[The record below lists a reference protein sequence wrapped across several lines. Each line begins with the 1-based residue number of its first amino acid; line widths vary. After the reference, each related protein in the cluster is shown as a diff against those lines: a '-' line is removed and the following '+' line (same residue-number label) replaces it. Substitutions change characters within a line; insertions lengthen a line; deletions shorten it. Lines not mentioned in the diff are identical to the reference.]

1 MVISLGVVPLPAKV
15 LEPSSLTVSLM
26 ASPMVP
32 VQQIAPAPVP
42 IPAPAPVPAPSPALT
57 DEAMPALEECTQV
70 MTHIATL
77 AVDLADLANQEQTE
91 FLHEGVAHGPM

>member
-1 MVISLGVVPLPAKV
+1 MVIPLGVVPLPVKV

-32 VQQIAPAPVP
+32 VQQIAPAPVT
-42 IPAPAPVPAPSPALT
+42 IPAPAPVPVPSLAST
-57 DEAMPALEECTQV
+57 DEAIPARKECNQV
-70 MTHIATL
+70 MTQIATL